1 MALCFEKVPSHQT
14 FSYFKREC
22 LSAELLDDIFNA
34 LRDYLVKLGVIDF
47 SSVIIDF
54 APIIAFVNLA
64 KANREVKLN
73 DSLACILFK
82 DPAYQALAK
91 KLIAQLNYKKSFP
104 EHVKKRLSCLNFVV
118 LYELGG
124 FLSHAKVA
132 KYLNKKE
139 REELLKASSGGGL
152 LPSEVTLSDFN
163 KRLLNTVESTNEFTE
178 FRNYFERF
186 FSQHLSPYETSV
198 DLFFPNLF
206 VVLQT
211 SRSFVDPQC
220 PFRLLHFKE
229 AEFSRIS
236 CPIAHRR

>member
-1 MALCFEKVPSHQT
+1 MALGFEKVPSHQT
-14 FSYFKREC
+14 FSYFKRER
-22 LSAELLDDIFNA
+22 LSIELLDDIFNA

-47 SSVIIDF
+47 SSVIIDS
-54 APIIAFVNLA
+54 APIIAFINLA

-73 DSLACILFK
+73 DSLSCILFK

-132 KYLNKKE
+132 KYFNKKE
-139 REELLKASSGGGL
+139 REELLKASSRGVS
-152 LPSEVTLSDFN
+152 LPSEVILSDFN
-163 KRLLNTVESTNEFTE
+163 KRLLNIVESTNEFTE
-178 FRNYFERF
+178 FRNYLERF

-206 VVLQT
+206 AALQT
-211 SRSFVDPQC
+211 SRSFVDPDA
-220 PFRLLHFKE
+220 RLGYCASKK
-229 AEFSRIS
+229 
-236 CPIAHRR
+236 